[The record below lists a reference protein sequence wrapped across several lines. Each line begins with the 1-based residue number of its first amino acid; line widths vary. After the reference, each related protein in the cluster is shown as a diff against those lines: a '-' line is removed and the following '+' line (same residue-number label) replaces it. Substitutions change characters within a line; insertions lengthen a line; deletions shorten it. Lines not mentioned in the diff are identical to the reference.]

1 MIELKIS
8 LELTKNG
15 IQKSVHAKEGESE
28 SRKLIITLTESGKIY
43 NVKNMSARV
52 YYEDGTYSDAE
63 IPESGNVVEFVL
75 PSGLVSA
82 EGVRICE
89 LQIRKGTACIY
100 SPMFELIIE
109 KSFGATATEDIF
121 VGETEQYQP
130 LISTKSDIK
139 DEEMCEI
146 DCFAVFDAVKSKVV
160 LFPWLKFWEQ
170 HCKDNTHT
178 IDMVSGL
185 RKALDSLVNKINDS
199 ENNLLNDIELFGD
212 EVDEIRKI
220 VDAWLVTSGHEHG
233 NKNVLDSFKINSAGN
248 LEFGYY
254 GIPYSH
260 QIPNAMDSNDIHN
273 SFANSQVV
281 SNLKLGY
288 FNEACFKILFEN
300 LYLRFATK
308 EQALPSVTT
317 EDNGKFLMVSDGAWA
332 AVAVPSAEEAVF

>member
-28 SRKLIITLTESGKIY
+28 SRKLIITLTESGKVY

-63 IPESGNVVEFVL
+63 IPESGNVVEFVI

-139 DEEMCEI
+139 DKEMREA
-146 DCFAVFDAVKSKVV
+146 DCFAVLDAVKSKVV
-160 LFPWLKFWEQ
+160 LFPWVKFWEQ
-170 HCKDNTHT
+170 HC
-178 IDMVSGL
+178 IDGLHSIAMIGGL
-185 RKALDSLVNKINDS
+185 REALDSKASADTVANHYTEFNQAFLLRDKNLNEYAARADKQILELQEAKHTHENKAVIDKFSAPEGKLLFDGKPIESGGGSGLPDVS
-199 ENNLLNDIELFGD
+199 E
-212 EVDEIRKI
+212 
-220 VDAWLVTSGHEHG
+220 A
-233 NKNVLDSFKINSAGN
+233 
-248 LEFGYY
+248 
-254 GIPYSH
+254 
-260 QIPNAMDSNDIHN
+260 
-273 SFANSQVV
+273 
-281 SNLKLGY
+281 
-288 FNEACFKILFEN
+288 
-300 LYLRFATK
+300 
-308 EQALPSVTT
+308 
-317 EDNGKFLMVSDGAWA
+317 DNGKMLVVSEGVWA